1 MKKVSKMILVTLV
14 VALMLFPMAA
24 SAKTTQVFQENFAQ
38 ENGEYPGS
46 FFVLDEG
53 AVQEVIQGRFVMV
66 GGGEYGF
73 TDHGAFL
80 DIPESATH
88 VTCAFKIKSDLN
100 MMSAFVFVQG
110 GQAVQVRFYGDTIS
124 ASFGGEH
131 DFMPVGTNS
140 GEWTRV
146 IFKIDLTAGVYD
158 LIIDDVTVAEDLSV
172 SAQAL
177 PFNIL
182 VGTLGTEGEA
192 AFDNIKVSVSDK

>member
-1 MKKVSKMILVTLV
+1 L
-14 VALMLFPMAA
+14 AA
-24 SAKTTQVFQENFAQ
+24 SAKTTQVFHENFAQ
-38 ENGEYPGS
+38 ENGQYPSS

-66 GGGEYGF
+66 GGGEMGF
-73 TDHGAFL
+73 TDHGASL
-80 DIPESATH
+80 NIPESATQ
-88 VTCAFKIKSDLN
+88 VTCSFKIKSDLN

-131 DFMPVGTNS
+131 DFMTVGTNS

-146 IFKIDLTAGVYD
+146 IFKVDLVAGVYD
-158 LIIDDVTVAEDLSV
+158 LIIDDVTVATDLSV
-172 SAQAL
+172 SPQGL

-182 VGTLGTEGEA
+182 IGTLGTEGEA
-192 AFDNIKVSVSDK
+192 AFDNIKVSISDK

>member
-1 MKKVSKMILVTLV
+1 MKKFYKMILITLV
-14 VALMLFPMAA
+14 VMLMIFPMAA
-24 SAKTTQVFQENFAQ
+24 SAKTTQVFKENFTQ

-53 AVQEVIQGRFVMV
+53 TVQEVIQGSFVMV
-66 GGGEYGF
+66 GGGEYGL
-73 TDHGAFL
+73 TDHGAYL
-80 DIPESATH
+80 DIPASATQI
-88 VTCAFKIKSDLN
+88 TCSFKIKSDLN
-100 MMSAFVFVQG
+100 MMSAFVFVQD

-131 DFMPVGTNS
+131 DFMTVGTNS

-146 IFKIDLTAGVYD
+146 IFKIDLTAGTYD

-182 VGTLGTEGEA
+182 IGTLGTEGEA